1 MLLYELTETVVN
13 FPTKKVRHTAMLDK
27 LRNRSSY
34 YNDDGTPTDKHP
46 DLKPKEPHL
55 KLVNDAEQFP
65 SVKTYSV
72 EELANKHGVPI
83 RQIWGQLQ
91 KGIKVELEHTT
102 DPSVAKEIAL
112 DHIAELPFYYN
123 RLEKME
129 ETGGVGIITKQNTT
143 ADVKPGET
151 GRQANKFNLKVD
163 SKGTPKTLKP

>member
-1 MLLYELTETVVN
+1 MRIIDLKENVVD
-13 FPTKKVRHTAMLDK
+13 FPDRKRDVTMDK
-27 LRNRSSY
+27 LRKKSSY
-34 YNDDGTPTDKHP
+34 YKTSGAPTDKHP
-46 DLKPKEPHL
+46 DMRPKEPKL
-55 KLVNDAEQFP
+55 KLVQDAEKFP

-72 EELANKHGVPI
+72 EELADMHGVPT
-83 RQIWGQLQ
+83 RQIWGQLH
-91 KGIKVELEHTT
+91 KGIQVELEHTT

-129 ETGGVGIITKQNTT
+129 ETGGVGTITKQNTT

-163 SKGTPKTLKP
+163 SKGTPKLLKP